1 MPLPPFLAIVFVIKF
16 VVEWLEVGVR
26 QFFSGPGHATGQE
39 EARSLRVR
47 WWTTMGWLLAFE

>member
-1 MPLPPFLAIVFVIKF
+1 LAIVFVIKF

-47 WWTTMGWLLAFE
+47 WWTTMGWLRAFE